1 MATLEIR
8 IGGEVAIYK
17 FDDFAKI
24 DFGLERKLQKQ
35 VTVLLTAL
43 YKLQEEK
50 ANDRTGIRKA

>member
-8 IGGEVAIYK
+8 IAGEIAVYR

-24 DFGLERKLQKQ
+24 DFGLERELQKQ

>member
-50 ANDRTGIRKA
+50 ANDRTGIREA